1 MVSSSTVGRVPWRVK
16 SRRPSTAVILLAID
30 LSESVI
36 AQARTACA
44 AETNAGALSFRRQ
57 AACKGLQSANRP
69 LANEIR
75 GRPRPDRRER
85 LKKKAGCTA
94 AARQLAKHK
103 VIRG

>member
-1 MVSSSTVGRVPWRVK
+1 MFSISTVPGAPAREIAP
-16 SRRPSTAVILLAID
+16 VILLAID
-30 LSESVI
+30 LSESAI

-44 AETNAGALSFRRQ
+44 AETKVGALSFRRQ

-85 LKKKAGCTA
+85 LRKKAGCTT
-94 AARQLAKHK
+94 AARKPAKHK